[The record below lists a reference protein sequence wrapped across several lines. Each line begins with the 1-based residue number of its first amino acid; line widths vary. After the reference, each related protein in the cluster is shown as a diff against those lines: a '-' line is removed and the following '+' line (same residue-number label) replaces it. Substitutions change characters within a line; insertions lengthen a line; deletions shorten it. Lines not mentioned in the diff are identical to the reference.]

1 LQRLIFIII
10 ILLLLL
16 LFTLTPFI
24 RLLHNYITNRLMEDN
39 CGLAADHETGVYHDE
54 EDDGRLDDGAGERD
68 ELSEVGVIARPQKS
82 DNPGECVSSADFL
95 VSAPIQ

>member
-1 LQRLIFIII
+1 MKI
-10 ILLLLL
+10 
-16 LFTLTPFI
+16 
-24 RLLHNYITNRLMEDN
+24 
-39 CGLAADHETGVYHDE
+39 
-54 EDDGRLDDGAGERD
+54 DDGAGERD

>member
-1 LQRLIFIII
+1 
-10 ILLLLL
+10 
-16 LFTLTPFI
+16 
-24 RLLHNYITNRLMEDN
+24 MEDN
-39 CGLAADHETGVYHDE
+39 CGLAADHES
-54 EDDGRLDDGAGERD
+54 GRHDDGAGERD

>member
-1 LQRLIFIII
+1 M
-10 ILLLLL
+10 
-16 LFTLTPFI
+16 LTPSI

-39 CGLAADHETGVYHDE
+39 CGLAADHES
-54 EDDGRLDDGAGERD
+54 GRHDDGAGERD

-95 VSAPIQ
+95 VSAPIQWP